1 MAEINKEEMIG
12 IVEDNIKKLEDKSF
26 NVFFFVIDT
35 KGNPSGSLAYIYRTA
50 LALSKLGYNVSML
63 HQEEEFVGVGD
74 WLGEAYAELPH
85 HNIEKENVEISASD
99 FLFIPEILSSVMSQ
113 TKTLPCKRVI
123 ILQNHNFFADF
134 MPVGVTPFDL
144 NINEMVVP
152 TNTLK
157 DIIDTYFPN
166 IHTHIVRPEI
176 APVFRNNDHPKK
188 LLINVV
194 SRSQDDINRIVK
206 PFYWKYPVYKWVS
219 FRDLR
224 GVTRETFADALR
236 EGAITIWIDDVT
248 DFGYSALE
256 AAKSGSITL
265 AKVPATPTDWTYVTE
280 KRDEGEMTALNP
292 AFIWFDDLNR
302 VPDMIASVVRTWTL
316 DRIPQELYDNLA
328 SAADNYSPE
337 KALEDI
343 QREYANGM
351 FAKRLSDFQEV
362 LGQIK
367 NDKLTPNDLKRNE

>member
-1 MAEINKEEMIG
+1 
-12 IVEDNIKKLEDKSF
+12 
-26 NVFFFVIDT
+26 
-35 KGNPSGSLAYIYRTA
+35 
-50 LALSKLGYNVSML
+50 
-63 HQEEEFVGVGD
+63 
-74 WLGEAYAELPH
+74 
-85 HNIEKENVEISASD
+85 
-99 FLFIPEILSSVMSQ
+99 
-113 TKTLPCKRVI
+113 
-123 ILQNHNFFADF
+123 
-134 MPVGVTPFDL
+134 
-144 NINEMVVP
+144 
-152 TNTLK
+152 
-157 DIIDTYFPN
+157 
-166 IHTHIVRPEI
+166 
-176 APVFRNNDHPKK
+176 
-188 LLINVV
+188 
-194 SRSQDDINRIVK
+194 
-206 PFYWKYPVYKWVS
+206 
-219 FRDLR
+219 
-224 GVTRETFADALR
+224 
-236 EGAITIWIDDVT
+236 VT

-280 KRDEGEMTALNP
+280 KSDEGEMTALNP

-343 QREYANGM
+343 QREYVNGM